1 MQSFQHHG
9 VELAMTTESHAY
21 GGSGEAREIDQNLLK
36 LLTAQE
42 RAALMVD
49 FMPKEQQA
57 ALHAWGLRMFSL
69 AEQEMGEISA
79 IKYSGRLVVLDD
91 GSRWEVDEIDEFTSS
106 MWNQGDRVVVIDDR
120 MYRLDDLESVAVEKD
135 A

>member
-1 MQSFQHHG
+1 
-9 VELAMTTESHAY
+9 MTTESNAH
-21 GGSGEAREIDQNLLK
+21 GGSGEAQEIDQNLLK
-36 LLTAQE
+36 LLTPQE
-42 RAALMVD
+42 RAALKVD

-69 AEQEMGEISA
+69 GEQEMGEISA

-135 A
+135 V

>member
-1 MQSFQHHG
+1 
-9 VELAMTTESHAY
+9 MTSGSNAH
-21 GGSGEAREIDQNLLK
+21 GGSGEAQEIDQNLLE

-42 RAALMVD
+42 RAALKVD
-49 FMPKEQQA
+49 FMTKEQQV

-69 AEQEMGEISA
+69 AEQEIGEISA
-79 IKYSGRLVVLDD
+79 IKYSGRLIVLDD
-91 GSRWEVDEIDEFTSS
+91 GSRWEVDEIDDLTSS
-106 MWNQGDRVVVIDDR
+106 MWSEGDRVIVIDDR